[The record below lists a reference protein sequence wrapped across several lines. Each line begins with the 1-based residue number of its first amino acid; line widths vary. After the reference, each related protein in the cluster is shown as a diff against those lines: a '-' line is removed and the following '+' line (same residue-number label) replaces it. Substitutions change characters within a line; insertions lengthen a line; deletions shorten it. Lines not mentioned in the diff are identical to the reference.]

1 MRASLLFSLAL
12 GAAAFAPSLNAAVT
26 VPVVT
31 DNASGIQNAT
41 LTAKTTDGTTYGF
54 YRSGSNAYFC
64 GAISSKN
71 TLSVP
76 DSIDYNGSR
85 YPVNYIGYY
94 SSTIDFSKAQSV
106 TELTIPAT
114 ITSLYSLPST
124 VKTLHTNSFFTN
136 FSTSVLTDLD
146 KVLVPASILSSYL
159 NESNWRDYVL
169 VNAEGTQ
176 PLKITIAMTKAG
188 EFAQLLLEKQS
199 DWNKVNEL
207 TVTGPLNSDDLSVF
221 KRFRQLTRLD
231 LSKAQVTSIPD
242 QFGGATSASNNR
254 YGMSILE
261 EAILPEV
268 TSIGKYAFA
277 QTYRLKKITI
287 PKVKSIL
294 YGAFAYSAIPSITL
308 PEGLSQTEDYIF
320 YSSGLK
326 SVTIPSTLSAI
337 ARYSFYQCKSLA
349 SATIPA
355 SVKTIGDYA
364 FYETPLT
371 SLSLPGV
378 TEINYGAFNRCTQL
392 TSVTFSPSLET
403 MSSEAFRDCTSLT
416 EITLPGKVINVNSG
430 AFRGCYALKKVTSHA
445 VTPPSHDGGSFLMYG
460 CDMTNVKLY
469 VPASSVDL
477 YRSDS
482 NWKEFD
488 TILPMT
494 DKLSTAEYY
503 TTATIDDLSQFAAGT
518 DITVNWRQ
526 QYRNGSSAYHCG
538 AVDFN
543 GTETLSIGNY
553 NQAQYLGDYNSNDNY
568 SGNSHL
574 TSLIAN
580 APMRAD
586 NIKTTLQTN
595 SSSIWYFIT
604 LPYDVKVSEITY
616 TEGAQFVI
624 RSYSGLNRSLLTGST
639 WLDLTADSTIHAH
652 QGYILRTNK
661 NNAEFTFPAINNA
674 NKNKIFESGDAV
686 VTLNE
691 YLSDFEHNR
700 SWNLVGNP
708 YPCYYDTRF
717 MDFTAPIT
725 VWNRYYQRY
734 DAYSPVDD
742 SFILSPAQ
750 AFFVQRPLDR
760 ASITFDKEGRQ
771 KGSAARSLNSSA
783 RRAKA
788 KDASTRRIFNFALSA
803 NNATDRTRIVIN
815 DDASLGYELDK
826 DASKLID
833 NDNNA
838 MLLFSTANGVRYAIN
853 ERPMAEGEATLGIYV
868 PEEGTFTLSLD
879 TTDAETVTL
888 IDNVAGTEQSF
899 QGDYTFTAPKGY
911 SDNRFTVI
919 LGATTGVT
927 GVDTETPAGVT
938 VADGTVTADA
948 PFTVYTIDGRLAAS
962 AAAGEQVSLTPGI
975 YVVSCKDVNRKIVVK

>member
-1 MRASLLFSLAL
+1 MRASLLLSLAL
-12 GAAAFAPSLNAAVT
+12 SGAAFAPSLNAAVT

-41 LTAKTTDGTTYGF
+41 LTATTSDGTTYGF
-54 YRSGSNAYFC
+54 YRSGSNAYFN
-64 GAISSKN
+64 GAISTKTS
-71 TLSVP
+71 LSVP

-85 YPVNYIGYY
+85 YPVKYIGYN
-94 SSTIDFSKAQSV
+94 STIDFSKAQSV
-106 TELTIPAT
+106 TDLTIPAT
-114 ITSLYSLPST
+114 TTSLNSLPST
-124 VKTLHTNSFFTN
+124 VKTLHTNSFFSN
-136 FSTSVLTDLD
+136 FSTSVLKDLD
-146 KVLVPASILSSYL
+146 KVLVPASLLSSYL
-159 NESNWRDYVL
+159 GESYWRDYVL

-231 LSKAQVTSIPD
+231 LSSAQITSIPD
-242 QFGGATSASNNR
+242 QFGGATSVSASRN
-254 YGMSILE
+254 GMSILE
-261 EAILPEV
+261 EAILPELN
-268 TSIGKYAFA
+268 SIGKYAFA
-277 QTYRLKKITI
+277 QTFRLKKITI

-294 YGAFAYSAIPSITL
+294 YGAFAYSSIPSITL
-308 PEGLSQTEDYIF
+308 PEGFSQTEGYIF
-320 YSSGLK
+320 YNSGLK
-326 SVTIPSTLSAI
+326 SITIPSTISEI
-337 ARYSFYQCKSLA
+337 GRYDFYRCESLA

-355 SVKTIGDYA
+355 SVKTIGEYA
-364 FYETPLT
+364 FQETPLT

-378 TEINYGAFNRCTQL
+378 TEINYGAFYKCDKL

-403 MSSEAFRDCTSLT
+403 LNSEAFRDCTSLT
-416 EITLPGKVINVNSG
+416 EIILPGKVVNVNSG
-430 AFRGCYALKKVTSHA
+430 AFRGCYALKKVTSQA
-445 VTPPSHDGGSFLMYG
+445 VVPPTHENGNFLMYG

-482 NWKEFD
+482 KWKEFY

-494 DKLSTAEYY
+494 DKLSAAEYY
-503 TTATIDDLSQFAAGT
+503 TTATVDDFSQFAAGA

-526 QYRNGSSAYHCG
+526 QYRNSSSAYHCG

-543 GTETLSIGNY
+543 GSGTLSMGTY
-553 NQAQYLGDYNSNDNY
+553 SQVQYLGDYNSNDNY
-568 SGNSHL
+568 SGNSHH

-586 NIKTTLQTN
+586 NVKTTLQTN
-595 SSSIWYFIT
+595 NDYTWYFIT

-616 TEGAQFVI
+616 TAGTQFVI
-624 RSYSGLNRSLLTGST
+624 RSYSGLNRSLLSGST
-639 WLDLTADSTIHAH
+639 WLDLTADSTMHAH

-661 NNAEFTFPAINNA
+661 NSAEFTFPALNNA
-674 NKNKIFESGDAV
+674 NKNKVFESGDAV

-691 YLSDFEHNR
+691 YLSDFDHNR

-708 YPCYYDTRF
+708 YPCHYDTRF

-742 SFILSPAQ
+742 RFILHPAQ
-750 AFFVQRPLDR
+750 AFFVQRPLDCP
-760 ASITFDKEGRQ
+760 SITFDKEGRQ
-771 KGSAARSLNSSA
+771 KSSAVRSLNSSA

-788 KDASTRRIFNFALSA
+788 KGMSTRRIFNFALSA
-803 NNATDRTRIVIN
+803 NDATDRTRIVIN
-815 DDASLGYELDK
+815 EDASLGYELDK

-833 NDNNA
+833 TDNKA
-838 MLLFSTANGVRYAIN
+838 MLLFSTVNGVRYAIN
-853 ERPMAEGEATLGIYV
+853 ERPMADGEAHLGIYA
-868 PEEGTFTLSLD
+868 PEEGTFTLSIE
-879 TTDAETVTL
+879 TTEAETVTL
-888 IDNVAGTEQSF
+888 VDNVAGTEQRF

-911 SDNRFTVI
+911 SDNRFTVVI
-919 LGATTGVT
+919 GSTTGVT
-927 GVDTETPAGVT
+927 GVDAGTPAAVT
-938 VADGTVTADA
+938 VTDGTVTADA

-962 AAAGEQVSLTPGI
+962 AAADEQVSLTPGV